1 MQILTRGSRRS
12 GYTLIEL
19 LLAMI
24 MAAILGVGVLKVFVG
39 TQRLN
44 DAMGQRVDVRQ
55 NIRTAAAMLPSEL
68 RQLNAVD
75 GDIKAMSA
83 TSITIRAMRQVG
95 LVCTMPAM
103 GPPGVLT
110 GKTLRLRRPLYSSPG
125 NFGQNDSLFVWN
137 EGDPYTRADDG
148 WLRGRITAAPGILAC
163 ADGTPGHSLTV
174 DFAAVAL
181 PQVNLAASVPLGA
194 PVRGFETVTY
204 SLVQAA
210 DTRWYVNLTT
220 TNGAGTTGPT
230 PIIGP
235 LAGATGLAFTYFNSA
250 GAVTAVPAQVAQ
262 IGITVRGQSV
272 RQVHRQGS
280 VGFTADSLTMRV
292 TLRNNPRY

>member
-1 MQILTRGSRRS
+1 MQILTGGSSRS
-12 GYTLIEL
+12 GYSLVEL
-19 LLAMI
+19 LIAMV
-24 MAAILGVGVLKVFVG
+24 MAAILGVGVLKIFMG

-44 DAMGQRVDVRQ
+44 NALTQRVDVRQ
-55 NIRTAAAMLPSEL
+55 NMRTAAAMLPSEL
-68 RQLNAVD
+68 RQLDAVD

-95 LVCTMPAM
+95 IICATPVM
-103 GPPGVLT
+103 GGLLT
-110 GKTLRLRRPLYSSPG
+110 GRTIRLRRPLYSSPRDFAVG
-125 NFGQNDSLFVWN
+125 DSLYMWN

-148 WLRGRITAAPGILAC
+148 WLRGRVTAIGVLAC
-163 ADGTPGHSLTV
+163 TDLTPGHSLTV
-174 DFAAVAL
+174 DFAAIAL
-181 PQVNLAASVPLGA
+181 PQVNIIGAVPMGS

-220 TNGAGTTGPT
+220 TNATGTTGPT

-235 LAGATGLAFTYFNSA
+235 LNGATGLAFAYFNSA

-262 IGITVRGQSV
+262 IGITIREQSV
-272 RQVHRQGS
+272 RQVHRAGA
-280 VGFTADSLTMRV
+280 VGFTGDSLAMRV